1 MADLRYYDYINAF
14 YELLQVNPPS
24 ANAQLLYHTL
34 LMIFNKALW
43 VSELHRT
50 NSYVCGLCGLGEKAL
65 INAKNEL
72 KQLGLI
78 DFVSPKKKPTI
89 YKLLTVKSTVKSTA
103 QTQVKGKSKCSSN
116 ASQTQV
122 NVQPKVQSYKDIR
135 LKTKDERVEE
145 VKEESDTTAVL
156 KSVLSEYE
164 SNIGLPSP
172 TIADSVA
179 DWLKDVEP
187 EVIKYAISEAAL
199 HEKRNWKY
207 IEAILKNHFNAG
219 RTTLAAVQNAKRT
232 FNAKNTE
239 QVFSDSGFDYAEI
252 ERQMLERARE

>member
-1 MADLRYYDYINAF
+1 MTYIEILNAFWNWRRFNVIPHSAADLYF
-14 YELLQVNPPS
+14 CLLDF
-24 ANAQLLYHTL
+24 ANAAKWEDKITIPNSRITGKIDISEKSL
-34 LMIFNKALW
+34 FNA
-43 VSELHRT
+43 R
-50 NSYVCGLCGLGEKAL
+50 NIL
-65 INAKNEL
+65 IQNEL
-72 KQLGLI
+72 I
-78 DFVSPKKKPTI
+78 DYKNGKKGQAGT
-89 YKLLTVKSTVKSTA
+89 YKINLTTLHFFINTGSN
-103 QTQVKGKSKCSSN
+103 KGSN
-116 ASQTQV
+116 TGSNSGVIQGAIRGT
-122 NVQPKVQSYKDIR
+122 YKDKEKDKDKI
-135 LKTKDERVEE
+135 KTVVPPISPTAEN
-145 VKEESDTTAVL
+145 SDTSVL

-252 ERQMLERARE
+252 ERQMLERIRE

>member
-1 MADLRYYDYINAF
+1 MTYIEILNAFWNWRRFNVIPHSAADLYFCLLDFANAAKWEDKITIPNSRITGKIDISEKSLFNARNILIQNELIDYKNGKKSQAGTYKINLTTLHFFINAG
-14 YELLQVNPPS
+14 S
-24 ANAQLLYHTL
+24 
-34 LMIFNKALW
+34 NKG
-43 VSELHRT
+43 SNKGS
-50 NSYVCGLCGLGEKAL
+50 NSGVIQGAIRG
-65 INAKNEL
+65 
-72 KQLGLI
+72 
-78 DFVSPKKKPTI
+78 T
-89 YKLLTVKSTVKSTA
+89 
-103 QTQVKGKSKCSSN
+103 
-116 ASQTQV
+116 
-122 NVQPKVQSYKDIR
+122 YKDKEKDKDKI
-135 LKTKDERVEE
+135 KTVVPPISPAAEN
-145 VKEESDTTAVL
+145 SDTAVL

-239 QVFSDSGFDYAEI
+239 QVFSGDGLDYAEI
-252 ERQMLERARE
+252 ERQMLERIRE

>member
-1 MADLRYYDYINAF
+1 MTYIEILNAFWNWRRFNVIPHSAADLYFCLLDFANAAKWEDKITIPNSRITGKIDISEKSLFNARNILIQNELIDYKNGKKGQAGTYKINLTTLHFFINAG
-14 YELLQVNPPS
+14 S
-24 ANAQLLYHTL
+24 
-34 LMIFNKALW
+34 NKG
-43 VSELHRT
+43 SNKGS
-50 NSYVCGLCGLGEKAL
+50 NSGVIQGAIRG
-65 INAKNEL
+65 
-72 KQLGLI
+72 
-78 DFVSPKKKPTI
+78 T
-89 YKLLTVKSTVKSTA
+89 
-103 QTQVKGKSKCSSN
+103 
-116 ASQTQV
+116 
-122 NVQPKVQSYKDIR
+122 YKDKEKDKDKI
-135 LKTKDERVEE
+135 KTVVPPISPAAEN
-145 VKEESDTTAVL
+145 SDTAVL

-179 DWLKDVEP
+179 GWLKDVEP

-252 ERQMLERARE
+252 ERQMLERIRE

>member
-1 MADLRYYDYINAF
+1 MTYIEILNAFWNWRRFNVIPHSAADLYFCLLDFANAAKWEDKITIPNSRITGKIDISEKSLFTALNILIQNELIDYKNGKKGQAGTYKINLTTLHFFINAG
-14 YELLQVNPPS
+14 S
-24 ANAQLLYHTL
+24 
-34 LMIFNKALW
+34 NKG
-43 VSELHRT
+43 S
-50 NSYVCGLCGLGEKAL
+50 N
-65 INAKNEL
+65 
-72 KQLGLI
+72 
-78 DFVSPKKKPTI
+78 
-89 YKLLTVKSTVKSTA
+89 
-103 QTQVKGKSKCSSN
+103 KGSN
-116 ASQTQV
+116 GGVIQGAIRGT
-122 NVQPKVQSYKDIR
+122 YKDKEKDKDKI
-135 LKTKDERVEE
+135 KTVVPPISPTAEN
-145 VKEESDTTAVL
+145 SDTAVL

-252 ERQMLERARE
+252 ERQMLERIRE

>member
-1 MADLRYYDYINAF
+1 MTYIEILNAFWNWRRFNVIPHSAADLYF
-14 YELLQVNPPS
+14 CLLDF
-24 ANAQLLYHTL
+24 ANAAKWEDKITIPNSRITGKIDISEKSL
-34 LMIFNKALW
+34 FNA
-43 VSELHRT
+43 R
-50 NSYVCGLCGLGEKAL
+50 NIL
-65 INAKNEL
+65 IQNEL
-72 KQLGLI
+72 I
-78 DFVSPKKKPTI
+78 DYKNGKKGQAGT
-89 YKLLTVKSTVKSTA
+89 YKINLTTLHFFINTGSN
-103 QTQVKGKSKCSSN
+103 KGSN
-116 ASQTQV
+116 TGSNSGVIQGAIRGT
-122 NVQPKVQSYKDIR
+122 YKDKEKDKDKI
-135 LKTKDERVEE
+135 KTVVPPISPTAEN
-145 VKEESDTTAVL
+145 SDTAVL

-207 IEAILKNHFNAG
+207 IEAILKNHFSAG

-232 FNAKNTE
+232 FSNKNTE
-239 QVFSDSGFDYAEI
+239 QVFSGDGFDYAEI